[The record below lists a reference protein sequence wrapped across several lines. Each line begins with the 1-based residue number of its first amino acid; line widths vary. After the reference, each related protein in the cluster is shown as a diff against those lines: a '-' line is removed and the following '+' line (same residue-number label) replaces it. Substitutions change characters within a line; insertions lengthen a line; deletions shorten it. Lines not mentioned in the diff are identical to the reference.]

1 MWLTPPL
8 WLAGHRT
15 DASQGHNWV
24 SFKNP
29 PAWGC
34 TCFLK
39 HENMDT
45 HQYRCLG
52 PKVCLVKGL
61 KCAKTLY
68 IYMYNAT
75 AKTLITLM
83 STWQLHIDVLSQHV
97 FMFDFI
103 TANVRSTPSG
113 FTVKIYKFAGLNIL
127 TLLFPVYTCFI
138 PSKHEQS
145 FPALWNS
152 FLSFFWWCY
161 KWYFGTHCSYFA
173 LLLAKGLMLIWH
185 ETPPTRSLRQRQ
197 GSGVTQCSESA
208 P

>member
-1 MWLTPPL
+1 M

-29 PAWGC
+29 PTWGC
-34 TCFLK
+34 MCFLK
-39 HENMDT
+39 LENMDT

-75 AKTLITLM
+75 AKALITLM
-83 STWQLHIDVLSQHV
+83 STWQLHINVLSQHV

-113 FTVKIYKFAGLNIL
+113 FTAKIYTFAGLNIL

-145 FPALWNS
+145 FPAL
-152 FLSFFWWCY
+152 FFFFDDAINGISEPTAAVLHSYWPRAWC
-161 KWYFGTHCSYFA
+161 WFGMKPH
-173 LLLAKGLMLIWH
+173 
-185 ETPPTRSLRQRQ
+185 PPGHWDRDRGQ
-197 GSGVTQCSESA
+197 GSHSVQSSLHKY
-208 P
+208 